1 MTPSIFDKETKIPP
15 GQLEI
20 TEPTTYATVSLTEE
34 EVSGVSPTI
43 KEIAQ
48 VFTTSATTDEEKTV
62 PTSFIIY
69 STTEEEIS
77 GVSPT
82 IEETTIFRT
91 SAPDKKEV
99 TSGSTPPS
107 FQIRTKEVTNLPQ
120 EKRTEKTPSNEE
132 ETKPTS
138 TVTDSTTIE
147 DVSGVS
153 PTSLETT
160 IYMTKAPTDIK
171 ETVPPSY
178 IIHSTTEGEIPGVS
192 PTSKV
197 TTPAFIPSPSDEKEL
212 TTEVTPTTFQV
223 KTEEVSEGEIPSV
236 SPTTKDTT
244 SAFIPSPSDEKEL
257 TTQVTPTTFE
267 IKTVDVSEIG
277 SGTMETSSSVLYSTR
292 PTSKQR
298 PITIVSEEP
307 THIPDVFPS
316 TSSTT
321 IPETSIEYE
330 TSTTPKVA
338 STVSHTTVGEVTEE
352 VTGKTIFTTEGV
364 TSGASQSTDE
374 ATSFYKTRGPTL
386 STSGVTPSI
395 FYIETKIP
403 PGQLEITEP
412 TTYATVSPTEE
423 EVSGVSP
430 TSEEIAQMFTTSAT
444 TDREETVPTSFTIY
458 STIEEEISGVSPSIE
473 ETTIFRTSAPDIMEV
488 TSGATPP
495 TFQIITTKSH
505 KFAAR
510 KKNRKNS
517 LL

>member
-1 MTPSIFDKETKIPP
+1 MYQTSGPTLSTSGVTPSIFDKETKIPP

-20 TEPTTYATVSLTEE
+20 TEPTTYATVSPTEE

-91 SAPDKKEV
+91 SAPDKMEV
-99 TSGSTPPS
+99 TSGATPPS

-120 EKRTEKTPSNEE
+120 EKRTEKTPSYEE

-197 TTPAFIPSPSDEKEL
+197 TTPAFIPSPSDEKE
-212 TTEVTPTTFQV
+212 
-223 KTEEVSEGEIPSV
+223 INDPSY
-236 SPTTKDTT
+236 T
-244 SAFIPSPSDEKEL
+244 
-257 TTQVTPTTFE
+257 
-267 IKTVDVSEIG
+267 
-277 SGTMETSSSVLYSTR
+277 YN
-292 PTSKQR
+292 
-298 PITIVSEEP
+298 
-307 THIPDVFPS
+307 FPS
-316 TSSTT
+316 
-321 IPETSIEYE
+321 
-330 TSTTPKVA
+330 
-338 STVSHTTVGEVTEE
+338 
-352 VTGKTIFTTEGV
+352 
-364 TSGASQSTDE
+364 
-374 ATSFYKTRGPTL
+374 
-386 STSGVTPSI
+386 
-395 FYIETKIP
+395 
-403 PGQLEITEP
+403 
-412 TTYATVSPTEE
+412 
-423 EVSGVSP
+423 
-430 TSEEIAQMFTTSAT
+430 
-444 TDREETVPTSFTIY
+444 
-458 STIEEEISGVSPSIE
+458 
-473 ETTIFRTSAPDIMEV
+473 
-488 TSGATPP
+488 
-495 TFQIITTKSH
+495 
-505 KFAAR
+505 
-510 KKNRKNS
+510 KN
-517 LL
+517 